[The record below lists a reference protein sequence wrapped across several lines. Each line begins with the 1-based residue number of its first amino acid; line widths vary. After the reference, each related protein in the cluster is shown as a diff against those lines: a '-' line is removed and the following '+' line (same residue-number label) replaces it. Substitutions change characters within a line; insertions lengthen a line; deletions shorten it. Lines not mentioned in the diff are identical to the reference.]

1 MSKKTVDQIVQ
12 QQQHYLIALKA
23 NQLKLYRTLAQL
35 HQTSACL
42 SDAQTL
48 DTSHNRQ
55 VHRRVSVYAAPTL
68 LKRHWSGLNTL
79 IWVERWGVRE
89 GQPFEEQIGYISDL
103 ELSAIQFLPHI
114 QHHWHI
120 ENRLHWVRD
129 VTFNEDHARPGGNA
143 PVIWAILNCFLI
155 NIVRRLAYRTIPQGV
170 RALTNQV
177 KQVYEILTQG
187 FPPPK

>member
-1 MSKKTVDQIVQ
+1 M
-12 QQQHYLIALKA
+12 
-23 NQLKLYRTLAQL
+23 QL
-35 HQTSACL
+35 HQSGAWL
-42 SDAQTL
+42 SQAQTL

-55 VHRRVSVYAAPTL
+55 VHRRVSVYAAPTAL
-68 LKRHWSGLNTL
+68 QRQWSGLKTL
-79 IWVERWGVRE
+79 ICVERWGIRE
-89 GQPFEEQIGYISDL
+89 GRAFEEQIGYISDL
-103 ELSAIQFLPHI
+103 ELSAVQFLQPI
-114 QHHWHI
+114 QQHWTI

-129 VTFNEDHARPGGNA
+129 VTFDEDHARPGGNA

-155 NIVRRLAYRTIPQGV
+155 SIVRQLAYRTIPQGV